1 MTSIPLL
8 DAMPPSCP
16 PVQDDTDQ
24 CYRGALVSVV
34 VYIIAQI
41 AVAIVLCCYRM
52 GKSDLCNASPSCVY
66 CRCLSDQVLF
76 FFTVSKAKKGDP
88 EGAVVSVS
96 KNFVK
101 HSKAVQENGELKSE
115 ILNQKEKETKLN
127 ATITELNA
135 TITELKKEIREKDE
149 QLKKQKAKIINMKVK
164 DADATGRFVETPV
177 HSDAAPVPYNSVT
190 NISHI
195 RNLAPTPAS
204 CPPMPEKKPS
214 EDCEYIL
221 AANTFQANVNNFW
234 ESNYPSGSGGLSRW
248 QQTAPVVPFKA
259 AVERPSGLSNGHLS
273 HGQQQQKQSSPFNK
287 DTFSS
292 LTKVGGGARSISMK
306 ERTTGDKEATSRP
319 LYDLPRNGKNK
330 Y

>member
-1 MTSIPLL
+1 M
-8 DAMPPSCP
+8 
-16 PVQDDTDQ
+16 
-24 CYRGALVSVV
+24 
-34 VYIIAQI
+34 
-41 AVAIVLCCYRM
+41 
-52 GKSDLCNASPSCVY
+52 
-66 CRCLSDQVLF
+66 
-76 FFTVSKAKKGDP
+76 
-88 EGAVVSVS
+88 SVS

-101 HSKAVQENGELKSE
+101 HSEAVQENGELKNA
-115 ILNQKEKETKLN
+115 ILNMQEKETKLKGK
-127 ATITELNA
+127 
-135 TITELKKEIREKDE
+135 ITELKKEICEKDE
-149 QLKKQKAKIINMKVK
+149 QLKKKEAEIISMKVK
-164 DADATGRFVETPV
+164 AADATGRFVETPV
-177 HSDAAPVPYNSVT
+177 HSDATPVPYNSVT

-195 RNLAPTPAS
+195 RNLAPTPPN

-273 HGQQQQKQSSPFNK
+273 HGQQQQKQSFPSSPFNK

-292 LTKVGGGARSISMK
+292 SSSTKVGGGAGSISMK
-306 ERTTGDKEATSRP
+306 DRITGDKEMPNKHSQMESDFLSSRNLPTADAINKKATDRL
-319 LYDLPRNGKNK
+319 LYDLPRNVNK

>member
-1 MTSIPLL
+1 
-8 DAMPPSCP
+8 
-16 PVQDDTDQ
+16 
-24 CYRGALVSVV
+24 
-34 VYIIAQI
+34 
-41 AVAIVLCCYRM
+41 
-52 GKSDLCNASPSCVY
+52 
-66 CRCLSDQVLF
+66 
-76 FFTVSKAKKGDP
+76 
-88 EGAVVSVS
+88 
-96 KNFVK
+96 
-101 HSKAVQENGELKSE
+101 
-115 ILNQKEKETKLN
+115 
-127 ATITELNA
+127 
-135 TITELKKEIREKDE
+135 
-149 QLKKQKAKIINMKVK
+149 MKVK
-164 DADATGRFVETPV
+164 AADATGRFVETPV
-177 HSDAAPVPYNSVT
+177 HSDATPVPYNSVT

-221 AANTFQANVNNFW
+221 AENTFQANNFW
-234 ESNYPSGSGGLSRW
+234 ESNYPSGSGGPSRW

-259 AVERPSGLSNGHLS
+259 AVERPSGLNNGHLS